1 MSLLVDTS
9 FFMAVK
15 HLRDADHDR
24 ATELFREVFR
34 GEHGVAHTTNVV
46 FLEAVTVALART
58 RRHSAAKGV
67 GELVRLRTGERQMF
81 PLQHV
86 SSGQLTMAWE
96 EFLGHQDKFLSMVDW
111 TSVVVARELEVDA
124 ILSFDRGFDGIFPR
138 LS

>member
-9 FFMAVK
+9 FFIALK

-34 GEHGVAHTTNVV
+34 GKHGVAHTTSVV

-58 RRHSAAKGV
+58 HRHSAAKGV
-67 GELVRLRTGERQMF
+67 GELIQMRTGERQMF

-86 SSGQLTMAWE
+86 SSGQLTAAWDA
-96 EFLGHQDKFLSMVDW
+96 FRGHQDKFLSMVDW